1 MNCSVFDAVRLCTA
15 VGTPRRA
22 MLRARFAPI
31 TARPVT
37 PISLPI
43 ARSLPAFPRQ
53 RRRADVPA
61 RPVVERAR
69 GAPRPRRELQRG
81 AALELRPG
89 RQAAPAQ
96 HRLVFQEV

>member
-22 MLRARFAPI
+22 MFRARFAPI

-53 RRRADVPA
+53 RGRADVPVQPVIE
-61 RPVVERAR
+61 RPR
-69 GAPRPRRELQRG
+69 GAPRPRGELQRR
-81 AALELRPG
+81 AALELRP
-89 RQAAPAQ
+89 RREAAPAE
-96 HRLVFQEV
+96 HRLVL